1 MKVCLVGAPTAHEFD
16 DSSMGE
22 EESLRAIAEHAPL
35 GVLSLAAVLE
45 ERGLH
50 PEVVDL
56 NRLYYEFQR
65 ANLTKKEDDFSRFA
79 ASYFSDRQYDFIGFG
94 SVCSSYPVTL
104 RVACEVKRRHPG
116 SVVAFGGP
124 Q

>member
-16 DSSMGE
+16 GSTMGE
-22 EESLRAIAEHAPL
+22 ADALRTIAEHAPL

-45 ERGLH
+45 EQGLR

-56 NRLYYEFQR
+56 NRLYYEFR
-65 ANLTKKEDDFSRFA
+65 RKNERNENDFSRFA
-79 ASYFSDRQYDFIGFG
+79 ASYFRERQYDFVGFG

-104 RVACEVKRRHPG
+104 RVACEVKRQQPA
-116 SVVAFGGP
+116 SVVAFG
-124 Q
+124 

>member
-16 DSSMGE
+16 DRAMSE
-22 EESLRAIAEHAPL
+22 ADALRAIAEHAPL

-45 ERGLH
+45 QQGLH
-50 PEVVDL
+50 PDVVDQ
-56 NRLYYEFQR
+56 NRLYYDFRRKNE
-65 ANLTKKEDDFSRFA
+65 NNEDDFSRFA
-79 ASYFSDRQYDFIGFG
+79 ASYFRDRHYDFVGFS

-104 RVACEVKRRHPG
+104 RTACEVKRQQPD
-116 SVVAFGGP
+116 SIVAFGGP

>member
-16 DSSMGE
+16 DHAMGE
-22 EESLRAIAEHAPL
+22 ADAFRAIAEHAPL

-45 ERGLH
+45 QRGLH

-56 NRLYYEFQR
+56 NRLYYEFR
-65 ANLTKKEDDFSRFA
+65 CAKKNEGDFSRFA
-79 ASYFSDRQYDFIGFG
+79 ASYFRDRRFDFVGFS

-104 RVACEVKRRHPG
+104 RI
-116 SVVAFGGP
+116 
-124 Q
+124 

>member
-56 NRLYYEFQR
+56 NRLYY
-65 ANLTKKEDDFSRFA
+65 DFKRGTATNRNEADFARFA

-104 RVACEVKRRHPG
+104 RVACEVKRRQPD
-116 SVVAFGGP
+116 
-124 Q
+124 